1 MSTGFARPRTRPPR
15 DPGMTMIELVVV
27 LVIMGILA
35 AVVVG
40 RFMTF
45 DEGKLY
51 AQNAVMA
58 THIRYAQT
66 RAMKY
71 AAFWGAASSG
81 TQFWVFN
88 GTDSSN
94 SANWVNLPGASSTP
108 IALADNDIGM
118 TSFTLLF
125 DQYGRPYSAPGTL
138 LTAPLLITITY
149 PNPNPTRQVI
159 LTVTPETGFLQ

>member
-1 MSTGFARPRTRPPR
+1 MSTGFARPRARPCR
-15 DPGMTMIELVVV
+15 DPGMTMMELVVV

-45 DEGKLY
+45 DEGRLY
-51 AQNAVMA
+51 AQEAVIA

-88 GTDSSN
+88 GTDPGN

-108 IALADNDIGM
+108 ITLADNDIAM
-118 TSFTLLF
+118 TAFTLLF

-149 PNPNPTRQVI
+149 NPNPTRQVL